1 MNTIHLMI
9 GIQGSGKTT
18 FSKRL
23 SKSLN
28 IEIVSTDLIRKE
40 MSEILEEQVWSMV
53 CQNCASKLAKGKDV
67 IFDATNITPKVRTRL
82 KENVKQIYP
91 DFSIGCYF
99 FDVNPSICVKRVEK
113 RNTMMGELYLP
124 TEVIYSYYHKTVPPT
139 FDEGFIFIKI
149 VNENGVIREIRK
161 KGSSS

>member
-53 CQNCASKLAKGKDV
+53 YQKCASELAKGKDV
-67 IFDATNITPKVRTRL
+67 IFDATNITPKVCLLYT
-82 KENVKQIYP
+82 
-91 DFSIGCYF
+91 S
-99 FDVNPSICVKRVEK
+99 PSPR
-113 RNTMMGELYLP
+113 
-124 TEVIYSYYHKTVPPT
+124 
-139 FDEGFIFIKI
+139 DA
-149 VNENGVIREIRK
+149 
-161 KGSSS
+161 